1 MKEIQLT
8 QGKVA
13 LVDDEDYDYLM
24 QWKWFANKKGST
36 FYAVRSLHSNNVR
49 KTIFMHRLITNNINT
64 KMQTD
69 HLNGNGLDNRKIN
82 LRICTTSQNSMNRGL
97 QINNTTGFKGVNYDK
112 FSNKFRAQI
121 RVNNIYKNL
130 GYYIDPKDAARAYNE
145 AAIKLHGEFANLNK
159 IEI

>member
-13 LVDDEDYDYLM
+13 LVDDEDYEYLM

-130 GYYIDPKDAARAYNE
+130 GYYIDPKDAARAYNA
-145 AAIKLHGEFANLNK
+145 AAIKLHGEFAKLN
-159 IEI
+159 EI

>member
-1 MKEIQLT
+1 MAKEIQLT

-13 LVDDEDYDYLM
+13 LVDDEDYEYLM

-145 AAIKLHGEFANLNK
+145 AAIKYHGEFANLNK
-159 IEI
+159 ID

>member
-13 LVDDEDYDYLM
+13 LVDDEDYEYLM

-145 AAIKLHGEFANLNK
+145 AAIKFHGEFANLNK
-159 IEI
+159 I

>member
-13 LVDDEDYDYLM
+13 LVDDEDYEYLM

-130 GYYIDPKDAARAYNE
+130 GYYIDPKDAARAYN
-145 AAIKLHGEFANLNK
+145 AAAQKYHGEFANLNK
-159 IEI
+159 ID

>member
-1 MKEIQLT
+1 MKEILLT

-13 LVDDEDYDYLM
+13 LVDDEDYEYLM

-130 GYYIDPKDAARAYNE
+130 GYYIDPKDAARAYNA
-145 AAIKLHGEFANLNK
+145 AAIKLHGEFAKLN
-159 IEI
+159 EI